1 MPGVPSPLVLAS
13 TSPYRRRLLAR
24 LAVPFTCEA
33 PGVDE
38 EAVKQ
43 RGGTALAIVVEL
55 ARAKALAVAARHPG
69 AVVIGGDQAACLD
82 ATLLDKP
89 GTAPAAI
96 AQLEQLQ
103 GRTHELLTAVAIA
116 SGGGLVEFTDATRLT
131 MRTLTRA
138 EIERYVVADRP
149 LDCAGSYKI
158 EGLGIAL
165 FDRIDCVDQTAI
177 MGLPLLRLCRELR
190 RLGVPVP

>member
-1 MPGVPSPLVLAS
+1 MPGVPPPLVLAS
-13 TSPYRRRLLAR
+13 TSPYRRHLLAR
-24 LAVPFTCEA
+24 LGVPFTCEA

-38 EAVKQ
+38 DAVKR
-43 RGGTALAIVVEL
+43 RGGTAQAIVAEL
-55 ARAKALAVAARHPG
+55 ARAKTLAVAARHPE
-69 AVVIGGDQAACLD
+69 AVVIGSDQAACLD
-82 ATLLDKP
+82 GALLDKP
-89 GTAPAAI
+89 GTASAAI
-96 AQLEQLQ
+96 DQLERLQ

-116 SGGGLVEFTDATRLT
+116 SGGELVEFTDATRLT

-138 EIERYVVADRP
+138 EIERYVAAERP

-165 FDRIDCVDQTAI
+165 FDRVECADQTAI